1 MQEINSLQDF
11 KLEVIMLKIDKEIK
25 KKSMLSNL
33 QLLADGGDGGEG
45 AGDGAGSEGDKGT
58 GEGEERKF
66 SQQELDDAI
75 QKRLGREA
83 KKYEKYKDLDDKEL
97 ETYKQWKADQEK
109 KKQEELSDLEKEK
122 QAREKL
128 EKEKDD
134 IVAKANA
141 TLVRA
146 AFLVGATEIPQDKR
160 EAAYKLTNLSTV
172 TVENGEVDKDLL
184 KAAVDEV
191 IKEYPWLKDTTE
203 KKKDVGGGAG
213 NGGGQLSAE
222 EVAANKAKERNKKD
236 EQNKK
241 SWW

>member
-1 MQEINSLQDF
+1 
-11 KLEVIMLKIDKEIK
+11 MLKIDKEIK
-25 KKSMLSNL
+25 RKSMLSNL
-33 QLLADGGDGGEG
+33 QLLADGGDSGEG
-45 AGDGAGSEGDKGT
+45 AGDGAGSKEGSKGT
-58 GEGEERKF
+58 GEGEEKKF
-66 SQQELDDAI
+66 SQKELDEAI
-75 QKRLGREA
+75 QKRLGRES
-83 KKYEKYKDLDDKEL
+83 KKYEKYKDLDDEEL
-97 ETYKQWKADQEK
+97 NSYKQWKADQEK
-109 KKQEELSDLEKEK
+109 KKQDELTDLEKER

-146 AFLVGATEIPQDKR
+146 AFLVGAKDIPEDKR
-160 EAAYKLTNLSTV
+160 EAAYKLANLSTV
-172 TVENGEVDKDLL
+172 TVENGEVDKELL

-191 IKEYPWLKDTTE
+191 LKQYPWLKGET
-203 KKKDVGGGAG
+203 KPNVGGGAG

>member
-1 MQEINSLQDF
+1 MAKNKFYENMIP
-11 KLEVIMLKIDKEIK
+11 M
-25 KKSMLSNL
+25 NL
-33 QLLADGGDGGEG
+33 QKFSNTGGEEG
-45 AGDGAGSEGDKGT
+45 SGDSTSTEEGTKTD
-58 GEGEERKF
+58 GEGEEKKF
-66 SQQELDDAI
+66 SQKQLDEAI
-75 QKRLGREA
+75 QKKLSRES

-97 ETYKQWKADQEK
+97 ENYKQWKEDQEQ
-109 KKQEELSDLEKEK
+109 KKQDELSDLEKERK
-122 QAREKL
+122 ARENL
-128 EKEKDD
+128 EKEKND

-146 AFLVGATEIPQDKR
+146 AFLVDAKEIPEDKR
-160 EAAYKLTNLSTV
+160 EAAYKLADLSNV

-184 KAAVDEV
+184 KTAVDEV
-191 IKEYPWLKDTTE
+191 LKQYPFLKGET
-203 KKKDVGGGAG
+203 KSNVGGGAG